1 MSKPTVAVVGRPN
14 VGKST
19 FFNRIVGKRI
29 SIVEDT
35 PGVTRDR
42 IYAEAEWRGVNF
54 ALIDTGGIEP
64 STADVILSQ
73 MREQAQ
79 IAMEMANVIIFMVD
93 GKDGL
98 TSADREVATMLYRT
112 GKKVV
117 LVVNKIDTGKPND
130 DFYDFYELG
139 LGVPYP
145 VSSANMLGL
154 GDVLDEVVEGI
165 METGGDFEED
175 DSIKV
180 AVIGKP
186 NVGKSSLVNELLGE
200 ERVIVSNIAGT
211 TRDSIDSPFE
221 YDGKQ
226 FTLIDTAGIR
236 RRSKVNENI
245 ERYSVIRAI
254 AAIERSD
261 VCLLMI
267 DAVEGVTEQDK
278 KIAGLAHE
286 SGKGIVIV
294 VNKWDLVEKE
304 TNTMKEYTK
313 NVRKELVYLSYAP
326 VLFISV
332 LTGQRVNKIME
343 MVIEVEKECSKRV
356 PTGVLNTLISDA
368 ILMNQPPSDK
378 GKKLKIYYASQIGV
392 KPPLFSFKI
401 NDRELMHFSYARY
414 LENKIR
420 EGFGFEGTSVKFVY
434 RAKGEDGNTME

>member
-154 GDVLDEVVEGI
+154 GDVLDEVVDGI
-165 METGGDFEED
+165 IETGGDFEED

-286 SGKGIVIV
+286 SGKGIIIV

-313 NVRKELVYLSYAP
+313 NIRKELVYLSYAP

>member
-1 MSKPTVAVVGRPN
+1 VSKPIVAVVGRPN

-19 FFNRIVGKRI
+19 FFNRIVGRRV

-42 IYAEAEWRGVNF
+42 IYAEAEWNGVSF

-79 IAMEMANVIIFMVD
+79 IAMEMSNVILFMVD

-117 LVVNKIDTGKPND
+117 LVVNKIDTGRPD
-130 DFYDFYELG
+130 DNFYDFYELG

-154 GDVLDEVVEGI
+154 GDVLDEIIEGI
-165 METGGDFEED
+165 REQDYED
-175 DSIKV
+175 EDEDTISV

-186 NVGKSSLVNELLGE
+186 NVGKSSLVNKLLGE

-221 YDGKQ
+221 YGGRK

-236 RRSKVNENI
+236 RKSKINENI
-245 ERYSVIRAI
+245 EKYSVIRAV

-261 VCLLMI
+261 VCILMI
-267 DAVEGVTEQDK
+267 DAQEGVTEQDK

-286 SGKGIVIV
+286 AGKGVIII

-313 NVRKELVYLSYAP
+313 NLRQELVYLSYAP

-332 LTGQRVNKIME
+332 LTGQRVNKIMDLV
-343 MVIEVEKECSKRV
+343 MDVELQCGKRV

-378 GKKLKIYYASQIGV
+378 GKKLKIYYATQVGV

-420 EGFGFEGTSVKFVY
+420 EGFGFEGTSIKFVY
-434 RAKGEDGNTME
+434 RAKGEDGNSMD